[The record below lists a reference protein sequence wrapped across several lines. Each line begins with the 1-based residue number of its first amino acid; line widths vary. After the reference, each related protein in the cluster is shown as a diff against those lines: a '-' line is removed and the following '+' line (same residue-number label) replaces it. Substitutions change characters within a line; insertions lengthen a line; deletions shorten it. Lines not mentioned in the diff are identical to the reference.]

1 MVEFK
6 LNDSGIY
13 RNTNVFDQLLKFVK
27 DNLENDRAILK
38 QFEDLTGVDVT
49 GWFMRNKDNEISIGI
64 ELNESSDH
72 NYDEIIFYDKN
83 KEDITVFSV
92 MRELTPDMQH

>member
-6 LNDSGIY
+6 LDDSDVY
-13 RNTNVFDQLLKFVK
+13 RNTKIFDQLLKFVK
-27 DNLENDRAILK
+27 ENWGNYIEILK
-38 QFEDLTGVDVT
+38 HFEDLVGI
-49 GWFMRNKDNEISIGI
+49 GLSEWFMRNKDNKISVGI

-83 KEDITVFSV
+83 KEDRSVFSV
-92 MRELTPDMQH
+92 MRDSIA

>member
-6 LNDSGIY
+6 LDDSDVY
-13 RNTNVFDQLLKFVK
+13 RNTKVFDQLLKFVK
-27 DNLENDRAILK
+27 DNWGNDRAILK
-38 QFEDLTGVDVT
+38 HFEDLAGIDLS
-49 GWFMRNKDNEISIGI
+49 GWFTRDKDNEISVGI

-83 KEDITVFSV
+83 KEDVTVFSV
-92 MRELTPDMQH
+92 MREPTA

>member
-1 MVEFK
+1 MVKFN
-6 LNDSGIY
+6 LDDSGVY

-27 DNLENDRAILK
+27 ENWGNDKAILK
-38 QFEDLTGVDVT
+38 NFEDLAGIDLI
-49 GWFMRNKDNEISIGI
+49 GWFMQDKDNEISVGI

-92 MRELTPDMQH
+92 MREPTA